1 MHRMRI
7 GLSSL
12 FIDQRIINNKRR
24 AELCECLCVCVC
36 VCEGVCLCVLLGV
49 CMYACMYVCMYV
61 CMSMYPGGW
70 ALRYGLA
77 NMCLSTLGS
86 GGSGTDNKAEIGGGD
101 PPTIPIIEGL
111 YSVFTLIYM
120 SNCLCGCQ
128 GELICKFAIVFVT
141 VLSVCMF
148 VCMYACMYVC
158 MYVVFFF

>member
-1 MHRMRI
+1 
-7 GLSSL
+7 
-12 FIDQRIINNKRR
+12 
-24 AELCECLCVCVC
+24 
-36 VCEGVCLCVLLGV
+36 
-49 CMYACMYVCMYV
+49 MYVCMYPV
-61 CMSMYPGGW
+61 WGGRG

-128 GELICKFAIVFVT
+128 GELICKFAIVFAI

-148 VCMYACMYVC
+148 VCMHACMYVC
-158 MYVVFFF
+158 VCVCVCVCMFRLSTPPFYATYID

>member
-1 MHRMRI
+1 
-7 GLSSL
+7 
-12 FIDQRIINNKRR
+12 
-24 AELCECLCVCVC
+24 
-36 VCEGVCLCVLLGV
+36 
-49 CMYACMYVCMYV
+49 MYVCMY
-61 CMSMYPGGW
+61 SGGG

-86 GGSGTDNKAEIGGGD
+86 VGSGTDNKAEIGGGD
-101 PPTIPIIEGL
+101 PSTIPIIEGL

-128 GELICKFAIVFVT
+128 GELICKVAIVFAI

-158 MYVVFFF
+158 MFVCVCVCVCVYVSSVYAAILRHLY